1 VVVWDR
7 ITAKGTAFWILPT
20 ECVFCLG
27 MTGEVLKLTHV
38 ARGLDA
44 EGTLLVDIVINGFV
58 PPMLLTSNLN
68 LQVSLSHSRM

>member
-1 VVVWDR
+1 
-7 ITAKGTAFWILPT
+7 
-20 ECVFCLG
+20 

-68 LQVSLSHSRM
+68 LQVSLSNSWGCKIF